1 MVTDINQLDFSKTY
15 TYADYLTWQ
24 FEERVE
30 LIKGQLFR
38 MSPAPSRRHQR
49 ISLILSNHL
58 FNHFKK
64 EACQVYTAPFDVRL
78 PDRKKS
84 QKADREILTVVQP
97 DICVICDREK
107 LDDKGCLGAPDW
119 IIEILSP
126 GNTRRELNEKFR
138 LYQDNGVQEYWIV
151 QPGDMTVTALIL
163 ENGRYQLQKIYSSDE
178 IAYPALFP
186 ALPVDLTEVFAD

>member
-30 LIKGQLFR
+30 LINGQLFK

-64 EACQVYTAPFDVRL
+64 EACQV
-78 PDRKKS
+78 
-84 QKADREILTVVQP
+84 
-97 DICVICDREK
+97 
-107 LDDKGCLGAPDW
+107 
-119 IIEILSP
+119 
-126 GNTRRELNEKFR
+126 
-138 LYQDNGVQEYWIV
+138 
-151 QPGDMTVTALIL
+151 
-163 ENGRYQLQKIYSSDE
+163 
-178 IAYPALFP
+178 
-186 ALPVDLTEVFAD
+186 